1 MRIRMTL
8 TAAALLLA
16 AFLLPQIVQA
26 SSISPSLRGDGQVT
40 IYRPDKDERATI
52 RYRDAKGRYLP
63 EGFDRIAS
71 IFRCRL
77 TEQEHAI
84 DAELI
89 EILDAIQ
96 DHFDAAEVR
105 LISPYRSPERNALMR
120 RQGRRVA
127 RDSLHMRGMAADIE
141 LPGVSRQALRD
152 YAFAL
157 HQGGVGFYRR
167 SGFVHIDS
175 GEPRAWGFKPRLSRT
190 RPATA
195 QK

>member
-1 MRIRMTL
+1 MMP
-8 TAAALLLA
+8 TAAALLTA
-16 AFLLPQIVQA
+16 ALLLPSVLQA
-26 SSISPSLRGDGQVT
+26 SSIPSTLRGDGQ
-40 IYRPDKDERATI
+40 IALYRPDKDEHAAI

-63 EGFDRIAS
+63 EGFGRIAA

-77 TEQEHAI
+77 TEEQHEI

-96 DHFDAAEVR
+96 DHFDAREVR
-105 LISPYRSPERNALMR
+105 LISAYRSPERNSLMR

-141 LPGVSRQALRD
+141 IAGISRQALRD
-152 YAFAL
+152 FAYAL
-157 HQGGVGFYRR
+157 RQGGVGFYRR

-175 GEPRAWGFKPRLSRT
+175 GEPRAWGFKPRLSRS

>member
-1 MRIRMTL
+1 MML

-16 AFLLPQIVQA
+16 ALLLPQIAQA
-26 SSISPSLRGDGQVT
+26 SSIPASLRGDGQIA
-40 IYRPDKDERATI
+40 IYRPDKDEHATV

-63 EGFDRIAS
+63 QGFEQIAT

-77 TEQEHAI
+77 TEEQHEI

-96 DHFDAAEVR
+96 DHFDAREVR
-105 LISPYRSPERNALMR
+105 LISAYRSPERNALMR

-152 YAFAL
+152 FAFAL

-167 SGFVHIDS
+167 SGFVHVDS
-175 GEPRAWGFKPRLSRT
+175 GEPRAWGFTPRLSRT
-190 RPATA
+190 RPASA